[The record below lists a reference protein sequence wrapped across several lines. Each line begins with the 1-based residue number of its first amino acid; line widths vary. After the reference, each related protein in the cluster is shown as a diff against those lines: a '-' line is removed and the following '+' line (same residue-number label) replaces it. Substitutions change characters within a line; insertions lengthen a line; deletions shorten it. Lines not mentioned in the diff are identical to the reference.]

1 MPCHYFG
8 LKGGWR
14 QRALHHPT
22 ASRYKS
28 SSESTVRARA
38 LSRLQDETRFLRFH
52 LGLLSHHFFEITA
65 STTTCNTSH
74 VGCDS
79 VHESAAAALTCARL
93 IQSWADGQWILRV
106 QRTLQGTEEFVSY
119 VGFLPSGPS
128 GYMSGSPIALSHRMR
143 INVYITYNKSST
155 TKRTL
160 QIWHVSLFRSSYFVR
175 PDNLLQDFT
184 LPHPRCDWNFI

>member
-1 MPCHYFG
+1 MVEG
-8 LKGGWR
+8 KER
-14 QRALHHPT
+14 SITRLHRDINP
-22 ASRYKS
+22 APNRLS
-28 SSESTVRARA
+28 ARA

-143 INVYITYNKSST
+143 INVIITYKYTGLPNK
-155 TKRTL
+155 
-160 QIWHVSLFRSSYFVR
+160 VC
-175 PDNLLQDFT
+175 
-184 LPHPRCDWNFI
+184 PRLRDSAC